1 MSELLQVKDLKLGVL
16 VQKRPSILAVIIF
29 CLVLGAT
36 VLTCGWFRQPFLFPQ
51 WMVIYLFTLF
61 SIIYVF
67 KDSIVIPQW
76 GKWINYTLLGLA
88 LSLVI
93 NIFIQPVP
101 VFSQANLDRL
111 TFIILFLTFLK
122 LFHCYSAEV
131 LWKYFCWSIIV
142 ASIVFFSIAYYEYF
156 SGLKLYNAGSLFAAS
171 LGNINMAAEF
181 IGISFFCQV
190 FLCKQSKNK
199 KLIYLLMALL
209 VVTVVY
215 LYFARCRSVLI
226 GVMLGSGFLIA
237 IRAFLDWHKCLI
249 IAVASA
255 ALIIL
260 LLHFSPTRGLG
271 LYTPEAGLKAS
282 GFGIRWQMI
291 TDALN
296 LFWHHP
302 FGVGPN
308 NYEFSIVPYQSEILY
323 QSWQHTHIHPH
334 SEPVRFLVEDGI
346 VACTL
351 GSLFL
356 LGMLCKAWRRL
367 SEIYREPLFTLIL
380 SLSFYFLAEFLF
392 EFPLS
397 IGISFIA
404 MIMIFAYACYRLFPV
419 SIASVS
425 GNLLKSIPGY
435 FIFSVFIGLS
445 GSMIYAN
452 SHYRTVAA
460 RKALFLAC
468 LMSFLCSQKSHKKD
482 DMKHIRELQLLLSE
496 YFNLSGHNL
505 ECLSFFVI
513 GMFMVQTVNLAKL
526 SKTFSTAT
534 KSESNYKRLQRFIRR
549 LKFSDDALFLMI
561 RKVFNLT
568 GPLTLCLD
576 RTNWKFGKTHI
587 NYRW

>member
-1 MSELLQVKDLKLGVL
+1 
-16 VQKRPSILAVIIF
+16 
-29 CLVLGAT
+29 
-36 VLTCGWFRQPFLFPQ
+36 
-51 WMVIYLFTLF
+51 
-61 SIIYVF
+61 
-67 KDSIVIPQW
+67 
-76 GKWINYTLLGLA
+76 
-88 LSLVI
+88 
-93 NIFIQPVP
+93 
-101 VFSQANLDRL
+101 
-111 TFIILFLTFLK
+111 
-122 LFHCYSAEV
+122 
-131 LWKYFCWSIIV
+131 
-142 ASIVFFSIAYYEYF
+142 
-156 SGLKLYNAGSLFAAS
+156 
-171 LGNINMAAEF
+171 
-181 IGISFFCQV
+181 
-190 FLCKQSKNK
+190 
-199 KLIYLLMALL
+199 MALL

-260 LLHFSPTRGLG
+260 LLYFSPTRGLG

-291 TDALN
+291 MDALN

-323 QSWQHTHIHPH
+323 QSWQHTHIHLH

-346 VACTL
+346 VVCTL

-397 IGISFIA
+397 IGISFIV

-419 SIASVS
+419 SIVSVS
-425 GNLLKSIPGY
+425 ENLLKSISGY

-452 SHYRTVAA
+452 YIDFSNNKNPAELQKGLYLMPENTYIRMQLINHYLYSLYLSEKEIKRAEAIIKQGLSYSPNNIILLNQLVYLYQ
-460 RKALFLAC
+460 RMGNLAEAC
-468 LMSFLCSQKSHKKD
+468 YIAKKYDHWHRQKSILHPFI
-482 DMKHIRELQLLLSE
+482 IRHCNNF
-496 YFNLSGHNL
+496 YY
-505 ECLSFFVI
+505 
-513 GMFMVQTVNLAKL
+513 AK
-526 SKTFSTAT
+526 A
-534 KSESNYKRLQRFIRR
+534 
-549 LKFSDDALFLMI
+549 
-561 RKVFNLT
+561 
-568 GPLTLCLD
+568 
-576 RTNWKFGKTHI
+576 
-587 NYRW
+587 